1 MRGIVTGERKGRVL
15 YVDLVWLLKY
25 ALQYFSA
32 SAPRCIHAKFYIR
45 GNLIGPV
52 SVQRVPSVRIVAGTS
67 VHAPYYV
74 ST

>member
-1 MRGIVTGERKGRVL
+1 MSPGKEKGRVL

-25 ALQYFSA
+25 VLQHFSA
-32 SAPRCIHAKFYIR
+32 SAPRCIYAKFDFR
-45 GNLIGPV
+45 DNLIGPV